1 MGFFCLVGF
10 WFCLFV
16 FWPFENCVNY
26 PLVEFVIPDVV
37 LRLRNLFSVICF
49 GYFCTEH
56 E

>member
-16 FWPFENCVNY
+16 FWPFENCMDY
-26 PLVEFVIPDVV
+26 PLVKFVIPDVV